1 MSVCG
6 IVKTSL
12 MTLLNMMLTYMTY
25 DIEYCGIQSR
35 AGRIRLNII
44 HLSNKKRN
52 MNIMKHLINGLKA
65 AETFRENV
73 QSLTQVS
80 RFFSPIVSK
89 TLGPEFFA

>member
-1 MSVCG
+1 
-6 IVKTSL
+6 
-12 MTLLNMMLTYMTY
+12 
-25 DIEYCGIQSR
+25 
-35 AGRIRLNII
+35 
-44 HLSNKKRN
+44 